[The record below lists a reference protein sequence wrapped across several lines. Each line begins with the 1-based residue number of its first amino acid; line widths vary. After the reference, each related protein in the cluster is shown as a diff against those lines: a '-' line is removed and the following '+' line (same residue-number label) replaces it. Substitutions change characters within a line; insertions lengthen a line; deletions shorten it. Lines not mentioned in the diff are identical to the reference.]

1 MLRERKRRGNVEEVD
16 DNADDYSSQ
25 EDGDDV
31 EDNNEPHGLRQSGK
45 RRKVLDESYRRKCRE
60 RNREHARNTRERK
73 KQEIDL
79 LQARILTLTEEVR
92 FPQNFPSDTFLNTVS
107 HLWRG
112 WLQGM
117 GSCFTTLSAS
127 RSIRNTILRHSGGCR
142 CRLHDPFMYFY
153 LSQKYPQDLVRQ
165 GWEGGCPRKNVPTLR
180 DFFSK
185 IINIYVKY
193 NPFTN
198 V

>member
-16 DNADDYSSQ
+16 ENADDYSSQ

-31 EDNNEPHGLRQSGK
+31 EDNNESHGLRQPGK

-92 FPQNFPSDTFLNTVS
+92 FPPLLPSDTFLNTVT

-112 WLQGM
+112 WFQGM
-117 GSCFTTLSAS
+117 GSCFATISPS
-127 RSIRNTILRHSGGCR
+127 RSIRNTILRHSGGGR
-142 CRLHDPFMYFY
+142 RHLYDPFMFFY
-153 LSQKYPQDLVRQ
+153 LSQKSRQDLVRQ
-165 GWEGGCPRKNVPTLR
+165 GWEGVLLVGGKKMSQR
-180 DFFSK
+180 
-185 IINIYVKY
+185 
-193 NPFTN
+193 
-198 V
+198 